1 MPTVGSARRVLAFT
15 MGICAIFDVTGARVF
30 QIARGSLPEPP
41 PRGSRPDPFL
51 AAMETIMAARR
62 EVAPLSTAAEGPS
75 TAGELLDGALDHR
88 ALHHSDG
95 AAAPTQKI
103 GVTLPA

>member
-1 MPTVGSARRVLAFT
+1 

-30 QIARGSLPEPP
+30 QLVRAGLPEAPP
-41 PRGSRPDPFL
+41 PGSRPDPFL

-62 EVAPLSTAAEGPS
+62 EVAPLSEPAAAEG
-75 TAGELLDGALDHR
+75 AGQALAAGASAEGADQRL
-88 ALHHSDG
+88 AS
-95 AAAPTQKI
+95 AAAEGAVAATAQKI

>member
-30 QIARGSLPEPP
+30 QIARGSLPEPAP
-41 PRGSRPDPFL
+41 PGSRPDPFL

-62 EVAPLSTAAEGPS
+62 EVAPLSTAAEG
-75 TAGELLDGALDHR
+75 AGQVLGGALDHG
-88 ALHHSDG
+88 ALGRSDG

>member
-1 MPTVGSARRVLAFT
+1 MPTVGSARRVLSFA

-30 QIARGSLPEPP
+30 QLARGSLPEPP
-41 PRGSRPDPFL
+41 PPGSRPDPFL

-62 EVAPLSTAAEGPS
+62 EVAPLSTAA
-75 TAGELLDGALDHR
+75 
-88 ALHHSDG
+88 
-95 AAAPTQKI
+95 AAAPAAHPQKI

>member
-41 PRGSRPDPFL
+41 PPGSRPDPFL
-51 AAMETIMAARR
+51 AAMETIMAARS
-62 EVAPLSTAAEGPS
+62 EVAPLSTAAEHP
-75 TAGELLDGALDHR
+75 
-88 ALHHSDG
+88 
-95 AAAPTQKI
+95 QKI